1 MQEEVKIS
9 IIIPVYN
16 VEKYLHECLDSIINQ
31 TFKDLEIICVDDG
44 STDKSSEILEEYEQ
58 KDKRFTVISQPNK
71 GVSAARN
78 RGMQQAKGKYIMFV
92 DSDDYIASNACE
104 LIYNSAEEKRCD
116 ILLFPHY
123 NFSASTCRD
132 DGRLLDLYITLK
144 DNTTT
149 FKEYSD
155 EFLLTPSETDSKLYK
170 TDFLR
175 KYNLHW
181 ETQIQY
187 CEDRIFYINAL
198 IHAKAIGILYKHLYY
213 YRIDTFNSLSKNNR
227 TILPHLYKVHIA
239 LKKILLESKVE
250 NSDILCVKIL
260 NCTIRSYLAQWGRIH
275 NIPVQSKNIKYL
287 YKIAKECKK
296 IPKEYR
302 EYLSDYDRLQQ
313 SISNYRMFYIKK
325 LFEPIFEIESRRNR
339 IVIYLFEKQA
349 INLSTH
355 TIINLLLNIRYF
367 KHLCKLRLCANYR
380 KIRVGF
386 WVTEIQKWSSC
397 ASLFEALLKSKHFE
411 PFVMLAYFKKSEIGI
426 SPQEH
431 MLKGIKF
438 FEEKGINYKVVYD
451 IKQQVHIKLKKF
463 KPDIVFYQQPWLIPD
478 NQNPFNTSKNALI
491 CYVPY
496 CYYSLNSY
504 MNYLLGFHGKLWKYF
519 VESDLHKEEYQQKFN
534 AKNCTAIGS
543 CKLDSYKILDKS
555 KIDTIW
561 KTNKKRIIYSPHN
574 CFEQENI
581 DYATATFDKNGE
593 FILQLAKSHPEYE
606 WIFRPHPVFKDR
618 VLRHK
623 IKTLSE
629 IENYFEE
636 WKKIGT
642 IYTGGDYYEMF
653 AGSDYLI
660 TDCISFLS
668 EYLPTAKPVI
678 HLRKDEQKQSFNNL
692 VKMITDS
699 YYKVY
704 DNETLSK
711 IFNEVIVNN
720 NDYLKDKRIKN
731 IKLLMIDK
739 NKTTGE
745 KITEYM
751 EKELWQRGEHEFSRI
766 LKNL

>member
-155 EFLLTPSETDSKLYK
+155 EFLLTPSETHSKLYK

-198 IHAKAIGILYKHLYY
+198 IHAKAISILYKHLYY

-451 IKQQVHIKLKKF
+451 IKQQVHIELKKV

-543 CKLDSYKILDKS
+543 CKLDSYKTLDKS

-745 KITEYM
+745 KITEYL
-751 EKELWQRGEHEFSRI
+751 EKELWQRGQHEFSRI

>member
-155 EFLLTPSETDSKLYK
+155 EFLLTPSETHSKLYK

-198 IHAKAIGILYKHLYY
+198 IHAKAISILYKHLYY

-296 IPKEYR
+296 IPKENKK
-302 EYLSDYDRLQQ
+302 YLTEYDRLLQA
-313 SISNYRMFYIKK
+313 ISNYRKLYWTK
-325 LFEPIFEIESRRNR
+325 LFEPIFEFEIRRNR
-339 IVIYLFEKQA
+339 IVIYLFEKQ
-349 INLSTH
+349 
-355 TIINLLLNIRYF
+355 IINFSTNKLLNLIMNLRYQ
-367 KHLCKLRLCANYR
+367 KHLFKLRFLARRR
-380 KIRVGF
+380 KIQVGF

-451 IKQQVHIKLKKF
+451 IKQQVHIELKKV

-543 CKLDSYKILDKS
+543 CKLDSYKTLDKS

-745 KITEYM
+745 KITEYL
-751 EKELWQRGEHEFSRI
+751 EKELWQRGQHEFSRI

>member
-155 EFLLTPSETDSKLYK
+155 EFLLTPSETHSKLYK

-198 IHAKAIGILYKHLYY
+198 IHAKAISILYKHLYY

-386 WVTEIQKWSSC
+386 WVTEIQKWSSQ
-397 ASLFEALLKSKHFE
+397 ASLYEALKKSSHFE
-411 PFVMLAYFKKSEIGI
+411 PFVLLANFKKPEIGI

-431 MLKGIKF
+431 IRKGIKF
-438 FEEKGINYKVVYD
+438 FESRDIELKLVYD
-451 IKQQVHIKLKKF
+451 INQYRHLELKTF
-463 KPDIVFYQQPWLIPD
+463 KPDIVFYQQPWQIPD
-478 NQNPFNTSKNALI
+478 KQNLINTSKYALI
-491 CYVPY
+491 AYVPY
-496 CYYSLNSY
+496 CYHSQNSY
-504 MNYLLGFHGKLWKYF
+504 VNYLLGFHGKLWKYF
-519 VESDLHKEEYQQKFN
+519 VETELHKKEY
-534 AKNCTAIGS
+534 
-543 CKLDSYKILDKS
+543 
-555 KIDTIW
+555 
-561 KTNKKRIIYSPHN
+561 
-574 CFEQENI
+574 
-581 DYATATFDKNGE
+581 
-593 FILQLAKSHPEYE
+593 
-606 WIFRPHPVFKDR
+606 
-618 VLRHK
+618 
-623 IKTLSE
+623 
-629 IENYFEE
+629 
-636 WKKIGT
+636 
-642 IYTGGDYYEMF
+642 
-653 AGSDYLI
+653 
-660 TDCISFLS
+660 
-668 EYLPTAKPVI
+668 
-678 HLRKDEQKQSFNNL
+678 
-692 VKMITDS
+692 
-699 YYKVY
+699 
-704 DNETLSK
+704 
-711 IFNEVIVNN
+711 
-720 NDYLKDKRIKN
+720 
-731 IKLLMIDK
+731 
-739 NKTTGE
+739 
-745 KITEYM
+745 
-751 EKELWQRGEHEFSRI
+751 
-766 LKNL
+766 

>member
-155 EFLLTPSETDSKLYK
+155 EFLLTPSETHSKLYK

-198 IHAKAIGILYKHLYY
+198 IHAKAISILYKHLYY

-386 WVTEIQKWSSC
+386 WVTEIQKWSSQ
-397 ASLFEALLKSKHFE
+397 ASLYEALLKSKHFE
-411 PFVMLAYFKKSEIGI
+411 PFVMLAYFKKSDIGI

-543 CKLDSYKILDKS
+543 CKLDSYKTLDKS

-745 KITEYM
+745 KITEYI
-751 EKELWQRGEHEFSRI
+751 EKELWQRG
-766 LKNL
+766 

>member
-31 TFKDLEIICVDDG
+31 TFTDIEIICVDDG

-155 EFLLTPSETDSKLYK
+155 EFLLTPSETHSKLYK

-198 IHAKAIGILYKHLYY
+198 IHAKAISILYKHLYY
-213 YRIDTFNSLSKNNR
+213 YRIDTFNSLSKNNH

-386 WVTEIQKWSSC
+386 WVTEIQKWSSQ
-397 ASLFEALLKSKHFE
+397 ASLYEAL
-411 PFVMLAYFKKSEIGI
+411 KKVLILNHLYYLQI
-426 SPQEH
+426 SR
-431 MLKGIKF
+431 
-438 FEEKGINYKVVYD
+438 
-451 IKQQVHIKLKKF
+451 
-463 KPDIVFYQQPWLIPD
+463 
-478 NQNPFNTSKNALI
+478 NQK
-491 CYVPY
+491 
-496 CYYSLNSY
+496 
-504 MNYLLGFHGKLWKYF
+504 
-519 VESDLHKEEYQQKFN
+519 
-534 AKNCTAIGS
+534 
-543 CKLDSYKILDKS
+543 
-555 KIDTIW
+555 
-561 KTNKKRIIYSPHN
+561 
-574 CFEQENI
+574 
-581 DYATATFDKNGE
+581 
-593 FILQLAKSHPEYE
+593 
-606 WIFRPHPVFKDR
+606 
-618 VLRHK
+618 
-623 IKTLSE
+623 
-629 IENYFEE
+629 
-636 WKKIGT
+636 
-642 IYTGGDYYEMF
+642 
-653 AGSDYLI
+653 
-660 TDCISFLS
+660 
-668 EYLPTAKPVI
+668 
-678 HLRKDEQKQSFNNL
+678 
-692 VKMITDS
+692 
-699 YYKVY
+699 
-704 DNETLSK
+704 
-711 IFNEVIVNN
+711 
-720 NDYLKDKRIKN
+720 
-731 IKLLMIDK
+731 
-739 NKTTGE
+739 
-745 KITEYM
+745 
-751 EKELWQRGEHEFSRI
+751 
-766 LKNL
+766 

>member
-155 EFLLTPSETDSKLYK
+155 EFLLTPSETHSKLYK

-198 IHAKAIGILYKHLYY
+198 IHAKAISILYKHLYY

-451 IKQQVHIKLKKF
+451 VKQQVHIELKKV

-543 CKLDSYKILDKS
+543 CKLDSYKTLDKS

-731 IKLLMIDK
+731 IKLLMIGK

-745 KITEYM
+745 KITEYL
-751 EKELWQRGEHEFSRI
+751 EKELWQRG
-766 LKNL
+766 

>member
-1 MQEEVKIS
+1 M
-9 IIIPVYN
+9 N
-16 VEKYLHECLDSIINQ
+16 
-31 TFKDLEIICVDDG
+31 
-44 STDKSSEILEEYEQ
+44 
-58 KDKRFTVISQPNK
+58 
-71 GVSAARN
+71 
-78 RGMQQAKGKYIMFV
+78 
-92 DSDDYIASNACE
+92 
-104 LIYNSAEEKRCD
+104 
-116 ILLFPHY
+116 
-123 NFSASTCRD
+123 
-132 DGRLLDLYITLK
+132 
-144 DNTTT
+144 
-149 FKEYSD
+149 
-155 EFLLTPSETDSKLYK
+155 
-170 TDFLR
+170 LR
-175 KYNLHW
+175 Y
-181 ETQIQY
+181 Q
-187 CEDRIFYINAL
+187 
-198 IHAKAIGILYKHLYY
+198 KHL
-213 YRIDTFNSLSKNNR
+213 F
-227 TILPHLYKVHIA
+227 
-239 LKKILLESKVE
+239 
-250 NSDILCVKIL
+250 
-260 NCTIRSYLAQWGRIH
+260 
-275 NIPVQSKNIKYL
+275 
-287 YKIAKECKK
+287 
-296 IPKEYR
+296 
-302 EYLSDYDRLQQ
+302 
-313 SISNYRMFYIKK
+313 
-325 LFEPIFEIESRRNR
+325 
-339 IVIYLFEKQA
+339 
-349 INLSTH
+349 
-355 TIINLLLNIRYF
+355 
-367 KHLCKLRLCANYR
+367 KLRFLARRR
-380 KIRVGF
+380 KIQVGF

-451 IKQQVHIKLKKF
+451 IKQQVHIELKKV

-543 CKLDSYKILDKS
+543 CKLDSYKTLDKS

-751 EKELWQRGEHEFSRI
+751 EKELWQRGQHEFSRI

>member
-31 TFKDLEIICVDDG
+31 TFTDIEIICVDDG

-155 EFLLTPSETDSKLYK
+155 EFLLTPSETHSKLYK
-170 TDFLR
+170 ADFLR

-198 IHAKAIGILYKHLYY
+198 IHAKAISILYKHLYY

-386 WVTEIQKWSSC
+386 WVTEIQKWSSQ
-397 ASLFEALLKSKHFE
+397 ASLYEALKKSSHFE

-451 IKQQVHIKLKKF
+451 IKQQVHIELKKV

-543 CKLDSYKILDKS
+543 CKLDSYKTLDKS

-731 IKLLMIDK
+731 IKLLMIGK

-745 KITEYM
+745 KITEYL
-751 EKELWQRGEHEFSRI
+751 EKELWQRG
-766 LKNL
+766 

>member
-155 EFLLTPSETDSKLYK
+155 EFLLTPSETHSKLYK

-198 IHAKAIGILYKHLYY
+198 IHAKAISILYKHLYY

-386 WVTEIQKWSSC
+386 WVTEIQKWSSQ
-397 ASLFEALLKSKHFE
+397 ASLYEALKKSSHFE
-411 PFVMLAYFKKSEIGI
+411 PFVLLANFKKPEIGI

-451 IKQQVHIKLKKF
+451 IKQQVHIELKKV

-543 CKLDSYKILDKS
+543 CKLDSYKTLDKS

-751 EKELWQRGEHEFSRI
+751 EKELWQRG
-766 LKNL
+766 

>member
-31 TFKDLEIICVDDG
+31 TFTDIEIICVDDG

-92 DSDDYIASNACE
+92 DSDDWLAHNACE
-104 LIYNSAEEKRCD
+104 QAYKAATGNDCD
-116 ILLFPHY
+116 MLLFSH
-123 NFSASTCRD
+123 NKFTDQTCTS
-132 DGRLLDLYITLK
+132 DGRLQDLYIELEGK
-144 DNTTT
+144 STT
-149 FKEYSD
+149 FEKSAENIVISPC
-155 EFLLTPSETDSKLYK
+155 EPWAKLYK
-170 TDFLR
+170 VEFLK
-175 KYNLHW
+175 KYNLKFPIN
-181 ETQIQY
+181 IQAG
-187 CEDRIFYINAL
+187 EDRVFYINACL
-198 IHAKAIGILYKHLYY
+198 HANSISVLYENLYY
-213 YRIDTFNSLSKNNR
+213 YRQNTENSLSKNNK
-227 TILPHLYKVHIA
+227 TTLPHLFKTHIA
-239 LKKILLESKVE
+239 IKKILLSAKLKDF
-250 NSDILCVKIL
+250 NIIFAHCL
-260 NCTIRSYLAQWGRIH
+260 NKTIYAYLWQWYAIH
-275 NIPVQSKNIKYL
+275 NSFVQKKNIKYL

-296 IPKEYR
+296 IPKENKK
-302 EYLSDYDRLQQ
+302 YLTEYDRLLQA
-313 SISNYRMFYIKK
+313 ISNYRKLYWTK
-325 LFEPIFEIESRRNR
+325 LFEPIFEFEIRRNR
-339 IVIYLFEKQA
+339 IVIYLFEKQ
-349 INLSTH
+349 
-355 TIINLLLNIRYF
+355 IINFSTNKLLNLIMNLRYQ
-367 KHLCKLRLCANYR
+367 KHLFKLRFLARRR
-380 KIRVGF
+380 KIQVGF

-411 PFVMLAYFKKSEIGI
+411 PFVMLAYFKKSKIGI

-451 IKQQVHIKLKKF
+451 IKQQVHIKLKKV

-543 CKLDSYKILDKS
+543 CKLDSYKTLDKS

-745 KITEYM
+745 KITEYL

>member
-155 EFLLTPSETDSKLYK
+155 EFLLTPSETHSKLYK

-198 IHAKAIGILYKHLYY
+198 IHAKAISILYKHLYY

-227 TILPHLYKVHIA
+227 TILPHLYKVHNA

-386 WVTEIQKWSSC
+386 WVTEIQKWSSQ
-397 ASLFEALLKSKHFE
+397 ASLYEALLKSKHFE

-543 CKLDSYKILDKS
+543 CKLDSYKTLDKS

>member
-155 EFLLTPSETDSKLYK
+155 EFLLTPSETHSKLYK

-198 IHAKAIGILYKHLYY
+198 IHAKAISILYKHLYY

-386 WVTEIQKWSSC
+386 WVTEIQKWSSQ
-397 ASLFEALLKSKHFE
+397 ASLYEALLKSKHFE

-543 CKLDSYKILDKS
+543 CKLDSYKTLDKS

-745 KITEYM
+745 KITEYI
-751 EKELWQRGEHEFSRI
+751 EKELWQRG
-766 LKNL
+766 

>member
-155 EFLLTPSETDSKLYK
+155 EFLLTPSETHSKLYK

-198 IHAKAIGILYKHLYY
+198 IHAKAISILYKHLYY

-349 INLSTH
+349 INLST
-355 TIINLLLNIRYF
+355 NKLLNLIMNLRYQ
-367 KHLCKLRLCANYR
+367 KHLFKLRFLARRR
-380 KIRVGF
+380 KIQVGF

-543 CKLDSYKILDKS
+543 CKLDSYKTLDKS